1 MKETL
6 KAIGT
11 DVAKAGRFGI
21 FMFATFVSVGTAWK
35 LGNIVLDKID
45 ELSGKKKKKESP
57 CYD

>member
-45 ELSGKKKKKESP
+45 ELSGKKKKKE
-57 CYD
+57 